1 MKIKLTGSIFIALI
15 IYLITVL
22 IGLIQ
27 FNPLSGVLF
36 SGLKWSITGF
46 AFTLILTYSMELM
59 KTKQKVEEDKG
70 NPNEQVS
77 NQPQGKASKE
87 YSRNNQAQDLNAST
101 SQQQNDQENTSEKN
115 EEINEENF
123 NEMEPPVIEYEEAN

>member
-1 MKIKLTGSIFIALI
+1 MKVKITGSIFIALI

-27 FNPLSGVLF
+27 FNPLPEILF
-36 SGLKWSITGF
+36 SGLKLSITGF
-46 AFTLILTYSMELM
+46 VFTLILSYSMELM
-59 KTKQKVEEDKG
+59 KNKKKAEKNEGKQQ
-70 NPNEQVS
+70 EQVN

-87 YSRNNQAQDLNAST
+87 YNRNNQAQDLKAST
-101 SQQQNDQENTSEKN
+101 EQQQDKQASNSSKK
-115 EEINEENF
+115 EEIKEENF

>member
-1 MKIKLTGSIFIALI
+1 MKLKITGSIFIALI

-27 FNPLSGVLF
+27 FNPLSEILF

-46 AFTLILTYSMELM
+46 IFSLILTYSMELM
-59 KTKQKVEEDKG
+59 KTKEKVGKNKSKQTE
-70 NPNEQVS
+70 NVN

-87 YSRNNQAQDLNAST
+87 YSHNSQAQDLNT
-101 SQQQNDQENTSEKN
+101 SKNQQQNEQENNFEKK

>member
-1 MKIKLTGSIFIALI
+1 MKIKLVGSIFIALI
-15 IYLITVL
+15 IYLITAL

-27 FNPLSGVLF
+27 FNPLSEILF

-46 AFTLILTYSMELM
+46 IFTLILTYSMELM
-59 KTKQKVEEDKG
+59 K
-70 NPNEQVS
+70 NEQKTENKEYNQKEQVN

-87 YSRNNQAQDLNAST
+87 YSQNNQAQNLNTSN
-101 SQQQNDQENTSEKN
+101 SQQQTEQENTSGKN

>member
-1 MKIKLTGSIFIALI
+1 MKVKITGSIFIALI

-27 FNPLSGVLF
+27 FNPLPEILF
-36 SGLKWSITGF
+36 SGLKLSITGF
-46 AFTLILTYSMELM
+46 VLTLILTYSMELM
-59 KTKQKVEEDKG
+59 KNEEKVERNEEKQKK
-70 NPNEQVS
+70 QVN

-87 YSRNNQAQDLNAST
+87 YSQNNQAQDLKTST
-101 SQQQNDQENTSEKN
+101 NQQQDNQDNTSKK
-115 EEINEENF
+115 EEIKEENF